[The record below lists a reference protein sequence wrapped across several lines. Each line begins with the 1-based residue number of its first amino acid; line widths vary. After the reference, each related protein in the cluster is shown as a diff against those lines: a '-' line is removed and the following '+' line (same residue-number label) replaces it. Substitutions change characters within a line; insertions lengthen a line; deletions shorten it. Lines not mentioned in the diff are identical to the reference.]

1 MAFTYAY
8 SLDNTSGAPIAKDF
22 TVSGYTPKLGDT
34 VTYSAGNV
42 TGQAAAGTTTVL
54 GVVAGSN
61 FLGLATGGTYA
72 ATNSSTYNPSTLAKV
87 IIDPN
92 AVYRVPLKG
101 GVAAPT
107 VGTAYSLSV
116 VSGDQQLDTGTTGA
130 GGSIYK
136 VIAYDAGASNGVA
149 NSAGNAFVVITSR
162 TLA

>member
-22 TVSGYTPKLGDT
+22 TVSSYTPKLGDS
-34 VTYSAGNV
+34 VIYSSGNV
-42 TGQAAAGTTTVL
+42 TGQAAAATATVL

-92 AVYRVPLKG
+92 AVYRVPVKASG
-101 GVAAPT
+101 AAPT
-107 VGTAYSLSV
+107 VGTAYQLTV
-116 VSGDQQLDTGTTGA
+116 VSGDQQLDTAATGTGA
-130 GGSIYK
+130 IYK
-136 VIAYDAGASNGVA
+136 VVAYDAGASNGVA
-149 NSAGNAFVVITSR
+149 NSPGNAFVIITSR